1 MSRVGPIEERVL
13 RSRKLLAQHAV
24 ITDAV
29 VAAFRD
35 ENDDALPRSVI
46 AALARID
53 HGSQVS
59 AQKGQ
64 PDANHWLA
72 SSFYLKPEL
81 LSAASLRASRVIDGA
96 SGLGVSIGM
105 PRRAN
110 DFTDVTPL
118 GLDLFYKASLQHSR
132 KGGPSLGVVDA
143 LFDAPTVLSVVAE
156 HAPAATLADALL
168 LSLVPFAKSH
178 LTIFA
183 QQKKIVLTDVESELA
198 ELSEALS
205 GLRAGNL
212 PKSLPPSSVG
222 TRRDLLAS
230 ESFQGLLQSAVRSSA
245 SGKGREEEWP
255 PLIAAYLPGG
265 QARLQA
271 PDVRVVPL
279 AICTLAST
287 WLRVGW
293 RTLPPKRKEAFLA
306 DFSSLV
312 AGCAHEQAGWVETT
326 LNRTIA

>member
-1 MSRVGPIEERVL
+1 MSRIGPIEERVL
-13 RSRKLLAQHAV
+13 KSRNLLAQHAV

-29 VAAFRD
+29 VTALRD

-53 HGSQVS
+53 HGSQAS

-72 SSFYLKPEL
+72 SSFYLKPDL

-110 DFTDVTPL
+110 DFPEITPL

-132 KGGPSLGVVDA
+132 KGGPSLGGVDA
-143 LFDAPTVLSVVAE
+143 LFDSPAVLSLLAE
-156 HAPAATLADALL
+156 RASAATLSDALL
-168 LSLVPFAKSH
+168 LSLVPFGKSH
-178 LTIFA
+178 LTLYA
-183 QQKKIVLTDVESELA
+183 QQKKMALTDIESELA
-198 ELSEALS
+198 ELSEVLS

-212 PKSLPPSSVG
+212 PKSLPPTSVG
-222 TRRDLLAS
+222 TRRDLLAC
-230 ESFQGLLQSAVRSSA
+230 ESFHGLLHAAVRNA
-245 SGKGREEEWP
+245 AGVKGKADEWP
-255 PLIAAYLPGG
+255 PLISAYLPGG
-265 QARLQA
+265 QARLAAQRA
-271 PDVRVVPL
+271 LGVPL
-279 AICTLAST
+279 VICALAST

-293 RTLPPKRKEAFLA
+293 RSLQPKRKEAFLT

-312 AGCAHEQAGWVETT
+312 AGCAHEQAEWVEAT

>member
-13 RSRKLLAQHAV
+13 KSRKLLAQHAV

-35 ENDDALPRSVI
+35 ENDDALPRSVL

-53 HGSQVS
+53 HGSQ
-59 AQKGQ
+59 AATQKAQ

-72 SSFYLKPEL
+72 SSFYLKPDL

-110 DFTDVTPL
+110 DFPEVTPL
-118 GLDLFYKASLQHSR
+118 GLDLFYKASLQNSR
-132 KGGPSLGVVDA
+132 KGGPPLGGVDA
-143 LFDAPTVLSVVAE
+143 LFDSPAVLTVLAE
-156 HAPAATLADALL
+156 RASAATLSDALL

-178 LTIFA
+178 LTLFT
-183 QQKKIVLTDVESELA
+183 QQKKITLTDIESELV

-205 GLRAGNL
+205 GLWSGNL
-212 PKSLPPSSVG
+212 PKSLPLTSVG
-222 TRRDLLAS
+222 TRRDLLAC
-230 ESFQGLLQSAVRSSA
+230 ESFHGLLHAAVRNSA
-245 SGKGREEEWP
+245 GGKDKVDEWP
-255 PLIAAYLPGG
+255 PLITAYLPGG
-265 QARLQA
+265 QARLSAQGA
-271 PDVRVVPL
+271 SGVPL
-279 AICTLAST
+279 AICALAST
-287 WLRVGW
+287 WLRTGW
-293 RTLPPKRKEAFLA
+293 RNLQPNRKDAFLA
-306 DFSSLV
+306 DFSALV
-312 AGCAHEQAGWVETT
+312 AGCAHEQAGWVQAT

>member
-13 RSRKLLAQHAV
+13 KSRKLLAQHSV
-24 ITDAV
+24 ITDAI
-29 VAAFRD
+29 VAAFR
-35 ENDDALPRSVI
+35 EESDDALPRSVI

-53 HGSQVS
+53 HGSQT
-59 AQKGQ
+59 ATQKGQ

-72 SSFYLKPEL
+72 SSFYLKPDL
-81 LSAASLRASRVIDGA
+81 LSVASLRASRVIDGA

-110 DFTDVTPL
+110 DFPDVTPL

-132 KGGPSLGVVDA
+132 KGGPSLGGVDA
-143 LFDAPTVLSVVAE
+143 LFDSPAVLSVLAE
-156 HAPAATLADALL
+156 RASAATLSDALL
-168 LSLVPFAKSH
+168 LSLVPFGKSH
-178 LTIFA
+178 LTLYA
-183 QQKKIVLTDVESELA
+183 QQKKIALTDIESELA

-212 PKSLPPSSVG
+212 PKSLPPTSVG
-222 TRRDLLAS
+222 TRRDLLAC
-230 ESFQGLLQSAVRSSA
+230 ESFHGLLQAAVRNSPG
-245 SGKGREEEWP
+245 GKDKADEWP
-255 PLIAAYLPGG
+255 PLISAYLPGG
-265 QARLQA
+265 QARLPAQGA
-271 PDVRVVPL
+271 GGVPL
-279 AICTLAST
+279 AICALAST

-293 RTLPPKRKEAFLA
+293 RNLQPKRKEAFLA

-312 AGCAHEQAGWVETT
+312 AGCAHEQAGWVEST